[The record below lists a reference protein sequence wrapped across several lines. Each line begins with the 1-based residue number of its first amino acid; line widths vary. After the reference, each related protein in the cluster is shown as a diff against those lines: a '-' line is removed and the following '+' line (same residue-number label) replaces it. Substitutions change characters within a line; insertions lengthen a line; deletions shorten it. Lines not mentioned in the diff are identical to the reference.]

1 MAAKTIFPI
10 ESSVAVIT
18 GAAGGIGRALA
29 LDLARRHC
37 ALALVDR
44 DAAGLAAVAMEARG
58 SGVAVT
64 EHVMDVADSAAAQAL
79 PGAVAASHGRV
90 NLLVNNAGVGLMGMF
105 QQLTAEEFDWLFA
118 INFTATITFTRA
130 FLPLLLAEPAAQLVN
145 LSSVFGIVA
154 PAGQTAYCAAKFAV
168 RGFSESL
175 RHELET
181 TSVGVTVVHPG
192 GVATNIV
199 RNTRV
204 SAVIDPAIAKR
215 IIASFSRDLVTPP
228 EAAAAR
234 IVQGIQRRERRVL
247 IGRDAIRMD
256 RIQRLAPANY
266 WTILRRRMGARPKPK

>member
-1 MAAKTIFPI
+1 M
-10 ESSVAVIT
+10 
-18 GAAGGIGRALA
+18 
-29 LDLARRHC
+29 
-37 ALALVDR
+37 
-44 DAAGLAAVAMEARG
+44 
-58 SGVAVT
+58 
-64 EHVMDVADSAAAQAL
+64 
-79 PGAVAASHGRV
+79 
-90 NLLVNNAGVGLMGMF
+90 
-105 QQLTAEEFDWLFA
+105 
-118 INFTATITFTRA
+118 
-130 FLPLLLAEPAAQLVN
+130 
-145 LSSVFGIVA
+145 
-154 PAGQTAYCAAKFAV
+154 
-168 RGFSESL
+168 
-175 RHELET
+175 
-181 TSVGVTVVHPG
+181 HPG